1 MKNMSFNIQN
11 YYKELLY
18 EDLKITIYL
27 INGEKHEINKIE
39 NILYEDDDAVRYF
52 IPENSFS
59 TDILIFKSQII
70 KIVRD

>member
-1 MKNMSFNIQN
+1 MSFNIQN